1 MGNTG
6 SRFDKLPVTD
16 HRTGIAVIPV
26 NGKFETMRPEKTFFK
41 LFKLHE
47 KSYAFSENECIIK
60 VRIS

>member
-6 SRFDKLPVTD
+6 SRFDELPVTG

-41 LFKLHE
+41 VHG
-47 KSYAFSENECIIK
+47 KSYVSSEDVCIIK

>member
-6 SRFDKLPVTD
+6 SRFDELPVTG

-41 LFKLHE
+41 LHE
-47 KSYAFSENECIIK
+47 KSHAFSEDECNIIK